1 MQAGSLFAMGTSRAA
16 KQLAGGS
23 DRFRLPDFIAVG
35 PPRTATTWLHEVLK
49 GHVGLPSGIKETD
62 FFSKHYNRG
71 IEWYAEYFR
80 DCPPGM
86 KIGELCATYF
96 SSPQAP
102 QRIAK
107 HLPRCHI
114 ICTFRD
120 PVDRAY
126 SFYRLLRRHAW
137 TRVSFEEAVH
147 KHREILEQSRYAFH
161 LQRWFDAFGR
171 DAVMAALYDD
181 LEADAQAFVDGVCDF
196 IEIERITVR
205 AEQAARRVHV
215 VESAPPSR
223 RLVRQARKLLT
234 FLHSRR
240 MHSTA
245 LWLRWS
251 ALGRFIYEGG
261 KPFEPLTA
269 DVEQRVRELFVPEVE
284 ALEALIGRDLSR
296 WKQRAARHPAAVPGG
311 VARTAPRVA

>member
-1 MQAGSLFAMGTSRAA
+1 MGMSIASRRSAA
-16 KQLAGGS
+16 ESGLL
-23 DRFRLPDFIAVG
+23 RLPDFIAVG

-49 GHVGLPSGIKETD
+49 SHVGLPHGIKETD
-62 FFSKHYNRG
+62 FFSKHYARG
-71 IEWYAEYFR
+71 IEWYADYFR
-80 DCPPGM
+80 DCPRGL

-96 SSPQAP
+96 ASPEAP
-102 QRIAK
+102 DRIAK
-107 HLPRCHI
+107 LLPHCRI
-114 ICTFRD
+114 ICTVRD

-137 TRVSFEEAVH
+137 TKVSFEEAVH
-147 KHREILEQSRYAFH
+147 KHREIAEQNRYAFH
-161 LQRWFDAFGR
+161 LRRWYDTFGR
-171 DAVMAALYDD
+171 DAVLVALYDD
-181 LEADAQAFVDGVCDF
+181 LEADPQAFVDRICEF
-196 IEIERITVR
+196 IAIEHIAVGP
-205 AEQAARRVHV
+205 EQAARRVHV

-296 WKQRAARHPAAVPGG
+296 WKLQVAKLPAQVPQGVTRA
-311 VARTAPRVA
+311 TPRVA

>member
-1 MQAGSLFAMGTSRAA
+1 MGISTVARRSAGESGPI
-16 KQLAGGS
+16 
-23 DRFRLPDFIAVG
+23 RLPDFIAVG

-49 GHVGLPSGIKETD
+49 GRVGLPRGIKETD
-62 FFSKHYNRG
+62 FFSKHYGRG
-71 IEWYAEYFR
+71 IEWYADYFR
-80 DCPPGM
+80 DCPPGL

-96 SSPQAP
+96 ASPAAP

-107 HLPRCHI
+107 HLPRCRI

-137 TRVSFEEAVH
+137 TKVSFEEAVH

-161 LQRWFDAFGR
+161 LRRWLDAFGP
-171 DAVMAALYDD
+171 DAVLVALYDD
-181 LEADAQAFVDGVCDF
+181 LEADAQGFVDRVSDF
-196 IEIERITVR
+196 IGIERI
-205 AEQAARRVHV
+205 ALGPEQAARRVHV

-251 ALGRFIYEGG
+251 AFGRFVYEGG

-296 WKQRAARHPAAVPGG
+296 WKQRVAARPAAVPDSI
-311 VARTAPRVA
+311 ARGAARVA